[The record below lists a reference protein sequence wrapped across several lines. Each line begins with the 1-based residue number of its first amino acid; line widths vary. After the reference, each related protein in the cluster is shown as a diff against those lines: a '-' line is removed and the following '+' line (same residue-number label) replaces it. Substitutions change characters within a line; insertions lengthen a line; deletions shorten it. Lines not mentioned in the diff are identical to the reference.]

1 MNGNIDLEKLRGLI
15 INNIIIVNIDVEK
28 GENPYLIFESLNAKG
43 TPLSQ
48 ADLVRNYIFMKVN
61 NEEIEKKLYKEYWRP
76 MDLLLGKEL
85 ENFFWR
91 YSLKDGSFVKMER
104 TYANLKSEL
113 ENNTQKSAESELKK
127 LCLYSEYYKNLINP
141 EIEKVSDIKKRL
153 IRHNIWEIRT
163 AYPLLLNLYKDYS
176 DLKITLDELCKI
188 LDIIESFV
196 IRRFFC
202 KDPTN
207 KYNTLFISIYS
218 KLNKADIINSFI
230 SLIIDEFPTDEK
242 FIRGLKEYPIY
253 KSGNIKSRFI
263 LSSIEENF
271 KHKEKVDT
279 NNLQVEH
286 IMPQAIDP
294 DTKVPNPE
302 RLPPYWKEMLGSD
315 YKRIHQECLNN
326 LGNLTITG
334 FNQHLSNRSFEEKK
348 KIYLE
353 SHLELNKYFK
363 NIEKWNEEEINKRA
377 NEITKLAVS
386 IWPFPFIDENI
397 LKKYKSEKKEP
408 KKKKLGSL

>member
-1 MNGNIDLEKLRGLI
+1 MKDTFDFFTKKIESMNGNIDLEKLRGLI

-163 AYPLLLNLYKDYS
+163 AYPLLLNLYKDY
-176 DLKITLDELCKI
+176 LLL
-188 LDIIESFV
+188 
-196 IRRFFC
+196 
-202 KDPTN
+202 
-207 KYNTLFISIYS
+207 
-218 KLNKADIINSFI
+218 
-230 SLIIDEFPTDEK
+230 
-242 FIRGLKEYPIY
+242 
-253 KSGNIKSRFI
+253 
-263 LSSIEENF
+263 
-271 KHKEKVDT
+271 
-279 NNLQVEH
+279 
-286 IMPQAIDP
+286 
-294 DTKVPNPE
+294 
-302 RLPPYWKEMLGSD
+302 
-315 YKRIHQECLNN
+315 
-326 LGNLTITG
+326 
-334 FNQHLSNRSFEEKK
+334 
-348 KIYLE
+348 
-353 SHLELNKYFK
+353 
-363 NIEKWNEEEINKRA
+363 
-377 NEITKLAVS
+377 
-386 IWPFPFIDENI
+386 
-397 LKKYKSEKKEP
+397 
-408 KKKKLGSL
+408 